1 MLDPDYVAGRA
12 GWTFPPGGDWAKFQ
26 AGQASREGS
35 QGGAGLLLM
44 AIGVA
49 VLAAV
54 FWLIPIWLPA
64 LLAALASIALN
75 RSARSATSL
84 QRLTAAYFLLG
95 LTALAIAAFCY
106 SFINAQR
113 QRFFE
118 DDWYNQRI
126 GSSDAVIPD
135 FREISALGQLA
146 SSDHAAWLLIAA
158 PAGLFIL
165 LVSRLLMPDVKAAPS
180 SARNRLALLNGTVF
194 FLLLAGSLLGAGFL
208 AEQYGGFGDLGLYQ
222 FDPIALPAAAPSS
235 PGTVNVS

>member
-44 AIGVA
+44 AMGVA

-126 GSSDAVIPD
+126 GSSD
-135 FREISALGQLA
+135 
-146 SSDHAAWLLIAA
+146 
-158 PAGLFIL
+158 
-165 LVSRLLMPDVKAAPS
+165 VKAAPS

-194 FLLLAGSLLGAGFL
+194 FLLLAGSLLGAAFL

-222 FDPIALPAAAPSS
+222 FDPIALPAADPSS